1 MTVQGTSDAIGLGSG
16 GSLTVFGGTAISGS
30 AIIGNGITSDFNC
43 NTLGNIYTTGGNV
56 GIGNTTPNYTLD
68 IFGTANI
75 TTSLTTSTL
84 NIAAT
89 NLTFSSYGNL
99 FALSGPTR
107 IAIVSSNNNN
117 SINTSNIFQVYMS
130 GKPGS
135 GNQSSLRIES
145 SAGNSYSIAST
156 ASGSGT
162 LFPVNISTLTVQTSG
177 NIGINNTEPNFTL
190 DINGTLRITSGG
202 LLATFNSNTLGSLF
216 TTGGNVGINIT
227 TPAYQFDVNG
237 TIRCSDIRSTGSRFN
252 LTQDTD
258 SIIQVNIVNS
268 SSGSNSTSVII
279 RETSGNAMYIGSTSS
294 FSNGY
299 QIFTR
304 NSTGNPYSLNF
315 GVGSNSSGSVNNIM
329 FMSTNGNIGIY
340 NSAPS
345 FTFDVNGTLRIT
357 SGGLLAT
364 FNSNTLGSLFTTG
377 GNVGINTTAPGNRL
391 DVNGT
396 LRITSGGLLATF
408 NSNTLGS
415 LFTTGGNVGINTT
428 NPTSSLHISGSLA
441 KSSGTF
447 DIQHPILSNKR
458 LVHSFIEGPRCD
470 LIYRGTI
477 QMSQGSALVNI
488 DSDCTFNTIG
498 NMTQGTF
505 EALTSNPVYYLQNN
519 DSFDK
524 VRGNI
529 NRNKLSIICENILSN
544 DHINWM
550 VVAERKD
557 IFIKQWERT
566 DTDGFLI
573 TEYKN

>member
-1 MTVQGTSDAIGLGSG
+1 MAIK
-16 GSLTVFGGTAISGS
+16 F
-30 AIIGNGITSDFNC
+30 C
-43 NTLGNIYTTGGNV
+43 
-56 GIGNTTPNYTLD
+56 
-68 IFGTANI
+68 
-75 TTSLTTSTL
+75 
-84 NIAAT
+84 
-89 NLTFSSYGNL
+89 
-99 FALSGPTR
+99 
-107 IAIVSSNNNN
+107 
-117 SINTSNIFQVYMS
+117 Q
-130 GKPGS
+130 
-135 GNQSSLRIES
+135 
-145 SAGNSYSIAST
+145 
-156 ASGSGT
+156 
-162 LFPVNISTLTVQTSG
+162 
-177 NIGINNTEPNFTL
+177 
-190 DINGTLRITSGG
+190 
-202 LLATFNSNTLGSLF
+202 
-216 TTGGNVGINIT
+216 
-227 TPAYQFDVNG
+227 
-237 TIRCSDIRSTGSRFN
+237 
-252 LTQDTD
+252 
-258 SIIQVNIVNS
+258 
-268 SSGSNSTSVII
+268 
-279 RETSGNAMYIGSTSS
+279 
-294 FSNGY
+294 
-299 QIFTR
+299 
-304 NSTGNPYSLNF
+304 
-315 GVGSNSSGSVNNIM
+315 
-329 FMSTNGNIGIY
+329 